1 MNQSR
6 PVCQPRMDPCKTPPQ
21 PFPASNTNHFFFFSL
36 SFFLSRL
43 LSLICPFHPCETR
56 DPNTSQPTFLY
67 LSLSSLFFFIHSF
80 SFAFFA
86 FLFFFFSCSLS
97 MKDLRGQ
104 KEGQEVC
111 KRTTYCRVSGT
122 LNDQSSIWPR
132 SQFFIS
138 RPFFARTPACPTAP
152 IQ

>member
-21 PFPASNTNHFFFFSL
+21 PFPASNTNHFFSFSSFFVFVL
-36 SFFLSRL
+36 SFVLFIRVKPETQTPHNPLFFIFLF
-43 LSLICPFHPCETR
+43 P
-56 DPNTSQPTFLY
+56 
-67 LSLSSLFFFIHSF
+67 LSSFFILSF

-97 MKDLRGQ
+97 MKDLRRQ